1 MMFFSMLARR
11 VLQCSFVG
19 CCLSLLTGNVLGD
32 VITQWTF
39 EGDTTV
45 ASTGTGSASLV
56 GGTSA
61 GFATG
66 NGNPAGRAWNTSTY
80 AAQSAGSGTRGV
92 QFLTSTVG
100 YQDIKL
106 SFDHRASGTASRW
119 AQLDYT
125 LDGGSSWVTGFWNNA
140 GALSPHD
147 TFNTFS
153 NIDFSSVTAANDNA
167 LFGVRIVSIFSPQAF
182 DQSSTLAP
190 FAANTAYM
198 RANAG
203 AVYSP
208 LSSTATGDYGTSGT
222 WRFDNVTFDASPTA
236 VPEPSSMALVGL
248 GIAGAAWYRRK
259 RKSASASKIAATDA

>member
-1 MMFFSMLARR
+1 MTVLSVLARR
-11 VLQCSFVG
+11 VLQCSFIG
-19 CCLSLLTGNVLGD
+19 CCLSLMACNVWGD
-32 VITQWTF
+32 IITQWTF

-45 ASTGTGSASLV
+45 ASTGTGSASV
-56 GGTSA
+56 IGGATA
-61 GFATG
+61 TFAT
-66 NGNPAGRAWNTSTY
+66 GNPAGRGWNTTNY
-80 AAQSAGSGTRGV
+80 AAQSSSSGTRGV

-100 YQDIKL
+100 YQDIKV

-125 LDGGSSWVTGFWNNA
+125 LDGGSSWVTGFWNNS
-140 GALSPHD
+140 GLLSPHD
-147 TFNTFS
+147 TYNTFS
-153 NIDFSSVTAANDNA
+153 NIDFSSVTGANNNA

-182 DQSSTLAP
+182 DQNSTLGP

-208 LSSTATGDYGTSGT
+208 LSSTATGDYGVTGT
-222 WRFDNVTFDASPTA
+222 WRFDNVTFDGTTA

-248 GIAGAAWYRRK
+248 SIVGAGWYRRR
-259 RKSASASKIAATDA
+259 RKSASLKIASTDA